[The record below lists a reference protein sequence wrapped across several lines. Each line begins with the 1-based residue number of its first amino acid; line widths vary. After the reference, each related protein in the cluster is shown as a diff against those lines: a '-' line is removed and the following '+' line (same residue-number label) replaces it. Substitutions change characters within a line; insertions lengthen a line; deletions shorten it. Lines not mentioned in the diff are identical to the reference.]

1 MKLPKIDGERL
12 WSAHMAMAQV
22 GRIEGD
28 GVCRLAASDEDKAGR
43 DLFAR
48 WCEEAGLSIR
58 VDGIGN
64 MFARRPGRDD
74 ALPPVLIGS
83 HLDSQ
88 PTGGRFDGAFGVLSG
103 LEIVRTLN
111 DAGIETEAPIEIV
124 NWTNEEGCRFQ
135 PSSLGAEVAA
145 GHIAIEE
152 GLAAKDEN
160 GITLGAELDR
170 IGYRGNAGI
179 ALNARAYLE
188 GHIEQGPIL
197 EENGEDV
204 GIVQGSMGVNAYSV
218 TLMGVEAHT
227 GTTPVTRRKDAL
239 YAAARCITE
248 VRALAEEFEPDG
260 RATVARL
267 LVEPNA
273 RSVVASKVVFTTD
286 CRHRSPASLDEMS
299 RRLRQIVDRVSA
311 ECGLGYTMTPY
322 WTVPP
327 RNFDADCVG
336 ALEAAASAM
345 GLRHRRMVSGAGHD
359 AIPVSAVVPTAMIF
373 VPSKGGVSH
382 HVSEYTA
389 PTHLEAGCN
398 VLFQAAVRLAVIADT
413 DGGGP
418 ELSGNAGGFRK
429 TAGPVD

>member
-1 MKLPKIDGERL
+1 VTKLPKIDGGRL
-12 WSAHMAMAQV
+12 WSAHMAMAEV
-22 GRIEGD
+22 GRIPGD

-58 VDGIGN
+58 VDKIGN
-64 MFARRPGRDD
+64 MFARRAGRDESK
-74 ALPPVLIGS
+74 PPVLIGS

-111 DAGIETEAPIEIV
+111 DAGIETEIPIEIV

-145 GHIAIEE
+145 GHISLEV
-152 GLAAKDEN
+152 GFGAKDEH
-160 GITLGAELDR
+160 GVSLAEALDR
-170 IGYRGNAGI
+170 IGYRGDAEI
-179 ALNARAYLE
+179 AFTASAYLE

-197 EENGEDV
+197 EEHGDAV
-204 GIVQGSMGVNAYSV
+204 GIVYGAMGINAYTV
-218 TLMGVEAHT
+218 TLIGREAHT
-227 GTTPVTRRKDAL
+227 GTTPVTHRKDAL
-239 YAAARCITE
+239 YGAAQCIAK
-248 VRALAEEFEPDG
+248 VRALAMEFEPNG

-267 LVEPNA
+267 LIEPNA
-273 RSVVASKVVFTTD
+273 RSVVASKAVFTTD
-286 CRHRSPASLDEMS
+286 CRHQSPAELDEMS
-299 RRLRQIVDRVSA
+299 RRLKQIVEEVSA

-327 RNFDADCVG
+327 RTFDSDCVE
-336 ALEAAASAM
+336 ALQEAASAL
-345 GLRHRRMVSGAGHD
+345 GLKHRRMVSGAGHD

-373 VPSKGGVSH
+373 VPSKDGVSH

-389 PTHLEAGCN
+389 PEHLEAGCN
-398 VLFQAAVRLAVIADT
+398 VLFQAAVKLAGLAT
-413 DGGGP
+413 
-418 ELSGNAGGFRK
+418 SARHH
-429 TAGPVD
+429 A